1 MSEEQQIVL
10 MLKGLLEQMTS
21 DQRAR
26 YDKAYADIKAIIE
39 QGDPERMALIV
50 HGAELN
56 AQ

>member
-10 MLKGLLEQMTS
+10 MLKGLVSSMT
-21 DQRAR
+21 DDEKVLYQQA
-26 YDKAYADIKAIIE
+26 YDEIKAIIDK
-39 QGDPERMALIV
+39 GDPERMALIM